1 MDIKDKIHKKV
12 SDEENIDT
20 NKVYK
25 RLDTLEQKMIIKKQ
39 KNLLKVIK
47 RQF

>member
-25 RLDTLEQKMIIKKQ
+25 RLDTLVTKDDYKEVEKSFKSY
-39 KNLLKVIK
+39 
-47 RQF
+47 